1 MFIVHNF
8 CINLNVPIYKNSND
22 SIISIILNWYFHVS
36 RCPFP
41 KINGFA
47 HSLKLYTYPTYSSF
61 VHFGVVKY

>member
-41 KINGFA
+41 KINSYA
-47 HSLKLYTYPTYSSF
+47 HSLKLNT
-61 VHFGVVKY
+61 